1 MRWYFGVGDRVRNN
15 YSITEHSFPTPLTVL
30 LGSCMCRLKRKGN
43 HLTLISSLVPLMVP
57 CGMML
62 NNDNYYRALCCEL
75 LLSTAA
81 VACGVCHFS
90 PRLVDS
96 ASLQMFAN
104 DFLIN
109 LVTIICVVSPDE
121 HEYLELRI
129 ICPTVWTFHSYGKLG
144 EHWLAHN
151 QAPSESMKIL
161 FIPLLHPLSS
171 APSKH
176 VWGPLVKLSFAPGT
190 QSGAEDVR

>member
-1 MRWYFGVGDRVRNN
+1 MTRSDRLSHAKVTSHVMRWYFGVGDRVRNN

-90 PRLVDS
+90 PRLVDR

-104 DFLIN
+104 DFLLN

-121 HEYLELRI
+121 HKYLELRI

-144 EHWLAHN
+144 EHRLAHN
-151 QAPSESMKIL
+151 QAPSDSL
-161 FIPLLHPLSS
+161 
-171 APSKH
+171 
-176 VWGPLVKLSFAPGT
+176 
-190 QSGAEDVR
+190 